1 MLRAIPIWDLS
12 RRCIRLR
19 KWTRWEDWVAVVAG
33 IVAALSTIWVTP
45 MGSSVVLMLV
55 FGILLIAAGVVNLA
69 MPELDWMEWVQGVLG
84 VLLFISPWMG
94 RYATDMGAAW
104 LSWICG
110 GVAIVVTAIALMPR
124 LTSHSHGGG
133 VAHAH

>member
-1 MLRAIPIWDLS
+1 LK
-12 RRCIRLR
+12 

-33 IVAALSTIWVTP
+33 LVAALSTIWVTP

-94 RYATDMGAAW
+94 RYSTDMGAAW

-110 GVAIVVTAIALMPR
+110 GVAIVVTAIALMPKM
-124 LTSHSHGGG
+124 TSRSHGGG